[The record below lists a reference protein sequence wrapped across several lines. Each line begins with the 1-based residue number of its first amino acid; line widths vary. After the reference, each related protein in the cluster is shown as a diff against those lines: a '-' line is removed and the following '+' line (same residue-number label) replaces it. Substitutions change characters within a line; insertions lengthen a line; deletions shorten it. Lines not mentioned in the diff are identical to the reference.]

1 MDALFGPASILSAPS
16 PKASPDAE
24 PKLLLELE
32 PWGRTFLRNLQDAI
46 LFRRPPR
53 VPVGSQ
59 SGEFWPD
66 VFVRRPW
73 PWASFF
79 KSGLGHGLALAA
91 LLILGR
97 VRAPRPQSAPGPRF
111 DRSQVIYYTRSEY
124 LPPLDTGQVVAKK
137 ATDRNGPTRKGEPEF
152 AKQPIL
158 SVPPEA
164 DNHDQTIVTPP
175 HIELKQSVPIPN
187 MVAWG
192 DDRVPMDLSG
202 GAGPPLAPPDQVVG
216 PPPEVAREERQV
228 SSLAEAVVAPP
239 PRASAVGERRSLPA
253 PQLAVVVP
261 PPAVDADASR
271 PLGTVNLSAAVVAP
285 APKLAA
291 NAGRAAA
298 MLNGL
303 GLKALPVV
311 PPSPEVEGMGRV
323 GTGDPHRTPT
333 QASLREPAA
342 PVVPPPPTM
351 QGADGRMIALGTQPA
366 AVAPPEPPPG
376 NRRGSFSA
384 SPEGKPGAPATPDVV
399 ADKNTSGHGTASQ
412 AGIDAGDVT
421 GEAPRGLHVG
431 APRNG
436 AARGG
441 APGSGSRNPPSAAE
455 MASTRHGGGGP
466 TLPKAVPYTS
476 ADPEAEP
483 LAQQVFGERHIYAMT
498 LNMPN
503 LNSGGGSWVIRFAEL
518 NDDGN
523 EGDLSAPVPQ
533 HKVDPAYPIELM
545 RQNVGGTVA
554 LRAVIRADG
563 SVGDVRL
570 LRSIDDR
577 LDRYAAEAL
586 SHWHFYPATRNGNPI
601 DLEAV
606 FMIPF
611 KPVRHRNF

>member
-1 MDALFGPASILSAPS
+1 MEASFGPASVFSALSPES
-16 PKASPDAE
+16 SPDAE
-24 PKLLLELE
+24 LKLLLELE
-32 PWGRTFLRNLQDAI
+32 PWGRTFLRNLGDAI
-46 LFRRPPR
+46 LFRRPSR
-53 VPVGSQ
+53 VPANWPA
-59 SGEFWPD
+59 GEFWPD
-66 VFVRRPW
+66 VFVTRPW

-97 VRAPRPQSAPGPRF
+97 GRALRPHSAPMP
-111 DRSQVIYYTRSEY
+111 RSQVIYYTRSEY
-124 LPPLDTGQVVAKK
+124 LPLLDTGQVVAKT
-137 ATDRNGPTRKGEPEF
+137 AADQNGSTRKGEPEY

-164 DNHDQTIVTPP
+164 NNHEQTIVTPP
-175 HIELKQSVPIPN
+175 DIELKQNVPTPN
-187 MVAWG
+187 IVAWG
-192 DDRVPMDLSG
+192 DDKVPIDMSG
-202 GAGPPLAPPDQVVG
+202 RAGRQLAQPDQVVG
-216 PPPEVAREERQV
+216 PPPEVVRDERQV
-228 SSLAEAVVAPP
+228 SSLAQAVVAPP
-239 PRASAVGERRSLPA
+239 LQA
-253 PQLAVVVP
+253 PQLAVIVP

-271 PLGTVNLSAAVVAP
+271 QLGTVNLSAAVVAP
-285 APKLAA
+285 APKLVA
-291 NAGRAAA
+291 NAQRAGPNDLAGEA
-298 MLNGL
+298 M
-303 GLKALPVV
+303 PVV
-311 PPSPEVEGMGRV
+311 PPPPEVEGPGRV
-323 GTGDPHRTPT
+323 ETGGPHRAAT

-342 PVVPPPPTM
+342 PVVPPPPMM
-351 QGADGRMIALGTQPA
+351 QGSGNSVADGRMIALGTHPA

-399 ADKNTSGHGTASQ
+399 ADKNTGGHGTGSKP
-412 AGIDAGDVT
+412 IDAGNVT
-421 GEAPRGLHVG
+421 REAPRGLHVG
-431 APRNG
+431 APPSG
-436 AARGG
+436 AAGRG
-441 APGSGSRNPPSAAE
+441 APGSDSANPESAAA
-455 MASTRHGGGGP
+455 MAGTRHGGP
-466 TLPKAVPYTS
+466 PLPKAIPDTS

-483 LAQQVFGERHIYAMT
+483 LAQQIFGERHIYALT

-518 NDDGN
+518 NNDGN

-545 RQNVGGTVA
+545 RQNVSGTVA

-570 LRSIDDR
+570 LRGVDDR

-606 FMIPF
+606 FTIPF